1 MRTRNLFA
9 HAALITVFAASQ
21 LQGQRVIDLTS
32 DLLDRFLKGADAE
45 QVELGKSED
54 QLKEIDEKLKAFRE
68 CKKNFDLASG
78 SGGKLGMAARIA
90 LRAKCGASD
99 EDGMMKERNKITE
112 GPTNAAA
119 KTAGMKTGD
128 YVSLKEKITAYMH
141 GDRMGFSQP
150 GLDLLKSREADL
162 SKAMGMPVAQP
173 VTLSGLMGGSGGGSS
188 RSSGRMSGAWT
199 SDYAWEYMGHLFAL
213 QYASGAA
220 MFEEDYKPGE
230 WTIWSMTDTGNPDES
245 QTVEKAFLALQPD
258 SSEWWRTK
266 TISTWKDGGKVVADT
281 VVMEAL
287 YKPTS
292 EWTKELVRVRAKLP
306 GNKDAQELLVPQ
318 GMGMINYNGSIF
330 GTRPTKESIEGATL
344 GEEKVTTK
352 AGAFTAKHIRFSSG
366 GGNLDWWVTKE
377 APGGWVKFTGRS
389 NSGDD
394 KAVFTQE
401 LIAKGTGAKS
411 ELGVIK

>member
-21 LQGQRVIDLTS
+21 VQAQRVIDLTS

-45 QVELGKSED
+45 QVELGKSGD

-68 CKKNFDLASG
+68 CKKNFELATG

-99 EDGMMKERNKITE
+99 EDGIMKERNKITE

-162 SKAMGMPVAQP
+162 SKAMGMPVVQP
-173 VTLSGLMGGSGGGSS
+173 VTLSSIVGGGSS
-188 RSSGRMSGAWT
+188 GGGMRGSRMSGAWT
-199 SDYAWEYMGHLFAL
+199 SDYAWTYIGHLFSL

-230 WTIWSMTDTGNPDES
+230 WTKWSMTDGGNKDES
-245 QTVEKAFLALQPD
+245 QTVERAFLALQPD

-266 TISTWKDGGKVVADT
+266 TISTWKEDNKEMADT
-281 VVMEAL
+281 VIMEAL

-318 GMGMINYNGSIF
+318 GMGMINYNAAIF
-330 GTRPTKESIEGATL
+330 GTRPTKESIEGATV
-344 GEEKVTTK
+344 GEEKITTK
-352 AGAFTAKHIRFSSG
+352 AGPFTAKHIRFAA
-366 GGNLDWWVTKE
+366 GNGTLDWWVTKE
-377 APGGWVKFTGRS
+377 APGGWVKFTGPS
-389 NSGDD
+389 NYGDE
-394 KAVFTQE
+394 KAVYTME
-401 LIAKGTGAKS
+401 LVAKGTGAKS

>member
-1 MRTRNLFA
+1 MRIRNLFA
-9 HAALITVFAASQ
+9 HAVVITVLGASQ
-21 LQGQRVIDLTS
+21 LQAQRVIDLTS

-68 CKKNFDLASG
+68 CQKNFMGTQG
-78 SGGKLGMAARIA
+78 SGGKLGMAAKIA

-99 EDGMMKERNKITE
+99 EDGIVKERNKITE
-112 GPTNAAA
+112 GPANAGA
-119 KTAGMKTGD
+119 KAAGMKTND
-128 YVSLKEKITAYMH
+128 FMNLKEKITAYMH

-150 GLDLLKSREADL
+150 GLDLLKSRESDL
-162 SKAMGMPVAQP
+162 SKAMGMPVTQP
-173 VTLSGLMGGSGGGSS
+173 ISLAGLTGGSGGSS
-188 RSSGRMSGAWT
+188 RGSRMSGPWT
-199 SDYAWEYMGHLFAL
+199 TDYAWVYIGQLFAL

-230 WTIWSMTDTGNPDES
+230 WTQWSMTDTGNKDES
-245 QTVEKAFLALQPD
+245 QTVERAFLALQPD

-266 TISTWKDGGKVVADT
+266 TISTYKDGDKTVADT
-281 VVMEAL
+281 VIMEAL

-306 GNKDAQELLVPQ
+306 GNKEAQELLVPQ
-318 GMGMINYNGSIF
+318 GFGMINYNGTIF
-330 GTRPTKESIEGATL
+330 GSRPTKESIDGATVNAA
-344 GEEKVTTK
+344 EKVTTK
-352 AGAFTAKHIRFSSG
+352 AGSFTAKHVKFGAGS
-366 GGNLDWWVTKE
+366 GNLEWWLTKE

-394 KAVFTQE
+394 KDVYTME
-401 LIAKGTGAKS
+401 LVGKGTGAKS